1 VALRIDIKVDGL
13 QALEARLL
21 ELDAIASQKLLRRAV
36 RRSLVPLEKKATS
49 NVSQF
54 SRSGALAES
63 IKIANGKPT
72 GNEVVQIQVGPK
84 YRDKRSIGLHNLY
97 YSRKRKGIFYGHMV
111 ESGSKFS
118 KARPWFVPAWN
129 ATRSGIIPE
138 FKKILEVGLAR
149 LEKRKAQ
156 TSVNAEGLVDP

>member
-1 VALRIDIKVDGL
+1 MAFQIDIKVDGL
-13 QALEARLL
+13 QAIEARLL
-21 ELDAIASQKLLRRAV
+21 ELDAIASQRLLRRAV

-63 IKIANGKPT
+63 IKIANARPQ

-84 YRDKRSIGLHNLY
+84 YRDKRSLALHNVY
-97 YSRKRKGIFYGHMV
+97 YGRKRKGIFYGHIV
-111 ESGSKFS
+111 ESGSTYS
-118 KARPWFVPAWN
+118 KAKPWFVPAWN
-129 ATRSGIIPE
+129 ATRAGLIPE
-138 FKKILEVGLAR
+138 FQKILETGLAR

-156 TSVNAEGLVDP
+156 TTVNAEGLIDP